1 MTGDLRKELAEGL
14 AVRGLAWNTHYASV
28 RNIRSVR
35 IPLGDKTKAGVL
47 IKQVPENHRMLRAL
61 CDVAQTLKVKLHYQG
76 ESAASLGNSLIQEI
90 LVRRR
95 KCADE
100 DTTRELLETQRG
112 CCALCGDKLRSWE
125 LDHIRPVVEGGSSE
139 ITNMRP
145 LRKSCHAGET
155 QRLQLKGQRPMQ
167 HFESQFGPEM
177 MEVFKTTPKPPQIYK
192 GHKDIIEEAENKARE
207 LYYDG

>member
-14 AVRGLAWNTHYASV
+14 AVRGLAWITHYASV

-35 IPLGDKTKAGVL
+35 IPLGAKTKAGAL

-76 ESAASLGNSLIQEI
+76 ESAASLGNHLIQEI

-100 DTTRELLETQRG
+100 DATRELLE
-112 CCALCGDKLRSWE
+112 
-125 LDHIRPVVEGGSSE
+125 I
-139 ITNMRP
+139 
-145 LRKSCHAGET
+145 
-155 QRLQLKGQRPMQ
+155 
-167 HFESQFGPEM
+167 
-177 MEVFKTTPKPPQIYK
+177 
-192 GHKDIIEEAENKARE
+192 
-207 LYYDG
+207 